1 MNALLTLGI
10 DTSGKVASCALMD
23 GERLLAEK
31 ILYTKLTHSQIILPM
46 VSELMNDC
54 GVTFGDIDAVNCA
67 AGPGSYTGLRIGIA
81 AVKGIVMGTPS
92 LKCAAVSTLEA
103 LCCGCSAYQGK
114 IVPVMYARPGIV
126 YAGEYQSAGGRI
138 TALSEDRVVSE
149 AEFFSELDV
158 SGGAMLTGDRCRE
171 IKEQVWRLAEAF
183 RREGIKPGDT
193 VAGYLPNLPE
203 TILAM
208 LATAAVGA
216 VWCSCA
222 TDIGPG
228 AAAGSGAGLW
238 GPWGRF
244 RCS

>member
-1 MNALLTLGI
+1 MLTLGI

-54 GVTFGDIDAVNCA
+54 GVTFGDIDAVVCA

-171 IKEQVWRLAEAF
+171 IKEQYFAENDSMICAPTADMLQRASSLCAAFLADPARAVPPERLEASYLQATRAEKDKAHGGN
-183 RREGIKPGDT
+183 RD
-193 VAGYLPNLPE
+193 
-203 TILAM
+203 
-208 LATAAVGA
+208 
-216 VWCSCA
+216 
-222 TDIGPG
+222 
-228 AAAGSGAGLW
+228 
-238 GPWGRF
+238 
-244 RCS
+244 